1 MTNIKIIMF
10 NLSRTYFTKSKSES
24 VGIRRKLK
32 LSKMNEEFDNNFEEF
47 DQENDEIYDS
57 DFMTGDK
64 SYKNEIRYI

>member
-1 MTNIKIIMF
+1 MF
-10 NLSRTYFTKSKSES
+10 NLLRTYFTKSKCES

-32 LSKMNEEFDNNFEEF
+32 ISNMNEEFDNNFEEF

-57 DFMTGDK
+57 DFMTVDK